1 MKKIILSLFWGI
13 SSIVF
18 AQAQEQD
25 APPYEPMD
33 TWPYMYERFEAG
45 NVRTTQGTL
54 FQYAALNISIAD
66 GKLHYI
72 ENGKIMQADMGHVF
86 TVLVGDRDVYVNAGG
101 KMYQV
106 LVENEDGSVL
116 KLTSVDIDELNKVDI
131 GYGVSSSTASRTNT
145 SLAGL
150 GMETLDGVNMVN
162 MTITS
167 AEGRKNTGKVLP
179 LKEKLYLNIGG
190 RLIPANKREIQQV
203 VDKNAAKAFFKAN
216 KIKWGKPESL
226 ALLLPFLKEQLNK

>member
-1 MKKIILSLFWGI
+1 
-13 SSIVF
+13 
-18 AQAQEQD
+18 
-25 APPYEPMD
+25 
-33 TWPYMYERFEAG
+33 
-45 NVRTTQGTL
+45 
-54 FQYAALNISIAD
+54 
-66 GKLHYI
+66 
-72 ENGKIMQADMGHVF
+72 MQADMGHVF
-86 TVLVGDRDVYVNAGG
+86 TVMVGDKDVFVNAGG

-106 LVENEDGSVL
+106 LLENEDGSVL
-116 KLTSVDIDELNKVDI
+116 KRTSVDVEELNRVDI

-190 RLIPANKREIQQV
+190 RLVPATKRDVQQV
-203 VDKNAAKAFFKAN
+203 VDKDAAKAFFKAN
-216 KIKWGKPESL
+216 KIKWNKPESL
-226 ALLLPFLKEQLNK
+226 MLLLPFLEEQLNK

>member
-1 MKKIILSLFWGI
+1 MKKILSIFLLLA
-13 SSIVF
+13 SIQLIF
-18 AQAQEQD
+18 AQEQD
-25 APPYEPMD
+25 ALPYEPMD
-33 TWPYMYERFEAG
+33 TWPYLYERFEPG

-54 FQYAALNISIAD
+54 FPYAALNICIAD
-66 GKLHYI
+66 GTLHYI
-72 ENGKIMQADMGHVF
+72 EKGKIMQADMGHVF
-86 TVLVGDRDVYVNAGG
+86 TVMVGDKDVFVNAGG

-106 LVENEDGSVL
+106 LLENEDGSVL
-116 KLTSVDIDELNKVDI
+116 KRTSVDVEELNRVDI

-162 MTITS
+162 MTISS
-167 AEGRKNTGKVLP
+167 AESRKNTGKILP
-179 LKEKLYLNIGG
+179 LKETLYLNIDG
-190 RLIPANKREIQQV
+190 RLVPANKREIQQV

-216 KIKWGKPESL
+216 KIKWSKPESL